1 MQRDIYELPFEG
13 LTLEEQIIR
22 TTSGKLIKHFRGL
35 EDANFIDREAA
46 SSMIGTVKKLAA
58 VALEAH
64 WAVKYPHSKI

>member
-1 MQRDIYELPFEG
+1 MNRDINELPFDS
-13 LTLEEQIIR
+13 LTIEEQIIR

-35 EDANFIDREAA
+35 EDANFIEREVA

-64 WAVKYPHSKI
+64 WTQKYPHSKI